1 MKVVINYDLCES
13 NARCM
18 EVAPEV
24 FQVRSDDRL
33 YVLKEHPTEELR
45 AKVEKA
51 VRVCPKQAISIVED

>member
-1 MKVVINYDLCES
+1 
-13 NARCM
+13 M

-33 YVLKEHPTEELR
+33 YVLKEHPPEELR